1 MLISSRMEAVQSV
14 LVVSGAV
21 LSWNVRL
28 VDERGRPS
36 TLVVVSRGVSR
47 GVSPV
52 GWALQKGN
60 SDSREVKQDSVLW
73 LNDVIIRQVHPN
85 RSAKAASSETQVS
98 FHQHLLHKHKE
109 ARERS
114 DGLHGI
120 RTISYT
126 QQHTLSQCQ
135 VYQKMPLAVLRPT
148 KTLSFARASPL
159 YACPMDPALGW
170 RAPSRRFRQGPWRS
184 TRPS

>member
-36 TLVVVSRGVSR
+36 WLCRVVFRVVFDPLAGRYKKETPPVLRSHKTRFSRHLTV
-47 GVSPV
+47 
-52 GWALQKGN
+52 
-60 SDSREVKQDSVLW
+60 D
-73 LNDVIIRQVHPN
+73 DVIIRQVHPN
-85 RSAKAASSETQVS
+85 RSARRHQVS
-98 FHQHLLHKHKE
+98 FHRHLLHKHKE
-109 ARERS
+109 ARGRS

-126 QQHTLSQCQ
+126 QQHALSQCQ
-135 VYQKMPLAVLRPT
+135 VQ
-148 KTLSFARASPL
+148 
-159 YACPMDPALGW
+159 
-170 RAPSRRFRQGPWRS
+170 
-184 TRPS
+184 